1 MEHRML
7 ELEEGINFRELG
19 GYLTEDGRKIK
30 WHKLLRCGSMA
41 QLTKND
47 VDYLDQYGVRYII
60 DLRSPEE
67 SKYSPDKYPDKAQYF
82 QDTVYPFSF
91 SLFKNLGIINNM
103 RLGASNMDFG
113 RQTYLQMLLDPHAQ
127 ASYRKMFNV
136 LLENDKEG
144 ESVVFHCTAGKD
156 RTGVAVFLILSA
168 LGVSEKQIVEDYLYT
183 NLFFDNY
190 SSETINDALESESQT
205 EIAQRLNSK
214 TAVIAETIKV
224 LPKACRVVSGS
235 VEKFLE
241 EKLGMTKAKIE
252 RLQELYL
259 E

>member
-1 MEHRML
+1 ML

-67 SKYSPDKYPDKAQYF
+67 SNYSPDKYPDKAQYF

-127 ASYRKMFNV
+127 AAYRKMFNV

-156 RTGVAVFLILSA
+156 RTGVAAFLILSA

-205 EIAQRLNSK
+205 EIAQRLSL
-214 TAVIAETIKV
+214 IHI
-224 LPKACRVVSGS
+224 
-235 VEKFLE
+235 
-241 EKLGMTKAKIE
+241 
-252 RLQELYL
+252 
-259 E
+259 

>member
-1 MEHRML
+1 ML

-67 SKYSPDKYPDKAQYF
+67 SNYSPDKYPDKAQYF

-127 ASYRKMFNV
+127 AAYRKMFNV

-156 RTGVAVFLILSA
+156 RTGVAAFLILSA
-168 LGVSEKQIVEDYLYT
+168 LGVSEKQILEDYLYT

-214 TAVIAETIKV
+214 TAVITETIEV

>member
-1 MEHRML
+1 ML

-67 SKYSPDKYPDKAQYF
+67 SNYSPDKYPDKAQYF

-127 ASYRKMFNV
+127 AAYRKMFNI

-156 RTGVAVFLILSA
+156 RTGVAAFLILSA

-214 TAVIAETIKV
+214 TAVIAETIEV
-224 LPKACRVVSGS
+224 LPKACQVVSGS

-252 RLQELYL
+252 GLQELYL

>member
-1 MEHRML
+1 ML

-67 SKYSPDKYPDKAQYF
+67 SNYSPDKYPDKAQYF

-127 ASYRKMFNV
+127 AAYRKMFNV

-144 ESVVFHCTAGKD
+144 KSVVFHCTAGKD
-156 RTGVAVFLILSA
+156 RTGVAAFLILSA

-252 RLQELYL
+252 R
-259 E
+259 

>member
-1 MEHRML
+1 ML

-47 VDYLDQYGVRYII
+47 VDHLDQYGVRYII

-67 SKYSPDKYPDKAQYF
+67 SNYSPDKYPDKAQYF

-127 ASYRKMFNV
+127 AAYRKMFNV

-156 RTGVAVFLILSA
+156 RTGVAAFLILSA

-214 TAVIAETIKV
+214 TAVIAETIEV

>member
-1 MEHRML
+1 ML

-67 SKYSPDKYPDKAQYF
+67 SNYSPDKYPDKAQYF

-127 ASYRKMFNV
+127 AAYRKMFNV

-156 RTGVAVFLILSA
+156 RTGVAAFLILSA

-214 TAVIAETIKV
+214 TAVIAETIEV
-224 LPKACRVVSGS
+224 LPKACQVVSGS

>member
-1 MEHRML
+1 ML

-67 SKYSPDKYPDKAQYF
+67 SNYSPDKYPDKAQYF

-127 ASYRKMFNV
+127 AAYRKMFNV

-156 RTGVAVFLILSA
+156 RTGVAAFLILSA

-214 TAVIAETIKV
+214 TAVIAETIEV
-224 LPKACRVVSGS
+224 LPKACQVVSGS

-241 EKLGMTKAKIE
+241 EKLGMTKAKIK

>member
-1 MEHRML
+1 ML

-67 SKYSPDKYPDKAQYF
+67 SNYSPDKYPDKAQYF

-156 RTGVAVFLILSA
+156 RTGVAAFLILSA

-214 TAVIAETIKV
+214 TAVIAEIIKV

>member
-1 MEHRML
+1 ML

-67 SKYSPDKYPDKAQYF
+67 SNYSPDKYPNKAQYF

-127 ASYRKMFNV
+127 AAYRKMFNV

-156 RTGVAVFLILSA
+156 RTGVAAFLILSA

-214 TAVIAETIKV
+214 TAVIAETIEV
-224 LPKACRVVSGS
+224 LPKACQVVSGS

>member
-1 MEHRML
+1 ML
-7 ELEEGINFRELG
+7 ELEGGINFRELG

-67 SKYSPDKYPDKAQYF
+67 SNYSPDKYPDKAQYF

-127 ASYRKMFNV
+127 AAYRKMFNV

-156 RTGVAVFLILSA
+156 RTGVAAFLILSA

-190 SSETINDALESESQT
+190 SSETINDAVETEWQT
-205 EIAQRLNSK
+205 EIGQR
-214 TAVIAETIKV
+214 
-224 LPKACRVVSGS
+224 
-235 VEKFLE
+235 
-241 EKLGMTKAKIE
+241 
-252 RLQELYL
+252 
-259 E
+259 

>member
-1 MEHRML
+1 ML

-67 SKYSPDKYPDKAQYF
+67 SNYSPDKYPDKAQYF

-127 ASYRKMFNV
+127 AAYRKMFNV

-156 RTGVAVFLILSA
+156 RTGVAAFLILSA

-190 SSETINDALESESQT
+190 SSETINDES
-205 EIAQRLNSK
+205 
-214 TAVIAETIKV
+214 
-224 LPKACRVVSGS
+224 
-235 VEKFLE
+235 
-241 EKLGMTKAKIE
+241 
-252 RLQELYL
+252 
-259 E
+259 

>member
-1 MEHRML
+1 ML

-47 VDYLDQYGVRYII
+47 VNYLDQYGVRYII

-67 SKYSPDKYPDKAQYF
+67 SNYSPDKYPDKVQYF

-127 ASYRKMFNV
+127 AAYRKMFNV
-136 LLENDKEG
+136 LLENDK
-144 ESVVFHCTAGKD
+144 A
-156 RTGVAVFLILSA
+156 AFLILSA

-214 TAVIAETIKV
+214 TAVIAETIEV
-224 LPKACRVVSGS
+224 LPKACQVVSGS

>member
-1 MEHRML
+1 ML

-67 SKYSPDKYPDKAQYF
+67 SNYSPDKYPDKAQYF

-127 ASYRKMFNV
+127 AAYRKMFNV

-144 ESVVFHCTAGKD
+144 KSVVFHCIAGKD
-156 RTGVAVFLILSA
+156 RTGVAAFLILSA

>member
-1 MEHRML
+1 
-7 ELEEGINFRELG
+7 
-19 GYLTEDGRKIK
+19 
-30 WHKLLRCGSMA
+30 LLRCGSMA

-67 SKYSPDKYPDKAQYF
+67 SNYSPDKYPDKAQYF

-156 RTGVAVFLILSA
+156 RTGVAAFLILSA

>member
-1 MEHRML
+1 ML

-67 SKYSPDKYPDKAQYF
+67 SNYSPDKYPDKAQYF

-127 ASYRKMFNV
+127 AAYRKMFNV

-156 RTGVAVFLILSA
+156 RTGVAAFLILSA

-214 TAVIAETIKV
+214 TAVITETIEV

>member
-67 SKYSPDKYPDKAQYF
+67 SNYSPDKYPDKAQYF

-127 ASYRKMFNV
+127 AAYRKMFNV

-144 ESVVFHCTAGKD
+144 KSVVFHCTAGKD
-156 RTGVAVFLILSA
+156 RTGVAAFLILSA

-205 EIAQRLNSK
+205 KIAQRLNSK

>member
-1 MEHRML
+1 ML

-30 WHKLLRCGSMA
+30 WHKLLRSGSMA

-47 VDYLDQYGVRYII
+47 VDYLDQYGVRYIV
-60 DLRSPEE
+60 DLRSSEE
-67 SKYSPDKYPDKAQYF
+67 SSYSPDKYPDKAQYF

-127 ASYRKMFNV
+127 AAYRKMFNV

-156 RTGVAVFLILSA
+156 RTGVAAFLILSA

-214 TAVIAETIKV
+214 TAVIAETIEV
-224 LPKACRVVSGS
+224 LPKAYRVVSGS

>member
-1 MEHRML
+1 ML

-67 SKYSPDKYPDKAQYF
+67 SNYSPDKYPDKAQYF

-113 RQTYLQMLLDPHAQ
+113 RQTYLQMLLDSHAQ
-127 ASYRKMFNV
+127 AAYRKMFNV

-156 RTGVAVFLILSA
+156 RTGVAAFLILSA

-214 TAVIAETIKV
+214 TAVIAETIEV
-224 LPKACRVVSGS
+224 LPKACQVVSGS

>member
-1 MEHRML
+1 ML

-19 GYLTEDGRKIK
+19 GYLTENGRKIK

-47 VDYLDQYGVRYII
+47 VDYLDQYGVRYIV

-67 SKYSPDKYPDKAQYF
+67 SNYSPDKYPDKAQYF

-127 ASYRKMFNV
+127 AAYRKMFNV

-156 RTGVAVFLILSA
+156 RTGVAAFLILSA
-168 LGVSEKQIVEDYLYT
+168 LGVNEKQIVEDYLYT

-190 SSETINDALESESQT
+190 SSEKINDALESESQT

-214 TAVIAETIKV
+214 TAVIAETIEVYLKH
-224 LPKACRVVSGS
+224 
-235 VEKFLE
+235 VE
-241 EKLGMTKAKIE
+241 
-252 RLQELYL
+252 
-259 E
+259 

>member
-67 SKYSPDKYPDKAQYF
+67 SNYSPDKYPDKAQYF

-127 ASYRKMFNV
+127 AAYRKMFNV

-144 ESVVFHCTAGKD
+144 KSVVFHCTAGKD
-156 RTGVAVFLILSA
+156 RTGVAAFLILSA

>member
-1 MEHRML
+1 ML

-67 SKYSPDKYPDKAQYF
+67 SNYSPDKYPDKAQYF

-113 RQTYLQMLLDPHAQ
+113 RRTYLQMLLDPHAQ
-127 ASYRKMFNV
+127 AAYRKMFNI

-156 RTGVAVFLILSA
+156 RTGVAAFLILSA

-214 TAVIAETIKV
+214 TAVIAETIEV
-224 LPKACRVVSGS
+224 LPKACQVVSGS

-252 RLQELYL
+252 GLQELYL

>member
-1 MEHRML
+1 ML

-67 SKYSPDKYPDKAQYF
+67 SNYSPDKYPDKAQYF

-91 SLFKNLGIINNM
+91 SLFKNLG
-103 RLGASNMDFG
+103 MDFG

-127 ASYRKMFNV
+127 AAYRKMFNV

-156 RTGVAVFLILSA
+156 RTGVAAFLILSA

-214 TAVIAETIKV
+214 TAVIAETIEV

>member
-1 MEHRML
+1 ML

-47 VDYLDQYGVRYII
+47 VNYLDQYGVRYII

-67 SKYSPDKYPDKAQYF
+67 SNYSPDKYPDKAQYF

-156 RTGVAVFLILSA
+156 RTGVAAFLILSA

-214 TAVIAETIKV
+214 TAVIAETIEV
-224 LPKACRVVSGS
+224 LPKACQVVSGS

>member
-1 MEHRML
+1 M
-7 ELEEGINFRELG
+7 
-19 GYLTEDGRKIK
+19 
-30 WHKLLRCGSMA
+30 
-41 QLTKND
+41 
-47 VDYLDQYGVRYII
+47 
-60 DLRSPEE
+60 
-67 SKYSPDKYPDKAQYF
+67 
-82 QDTVYPFSF
+82 
-91 SLFKNLGIINNM
+91 
-103 RLGASNMDFG
+103 
-113 RQTYLQMLLDPHAQ
+113 
-127 ASYRKMFNV
+127 
-136 LLENDKEG
+136 
-144 ESVVFHCTAGKD
+144 
-156 RTGVAVFLILSA
+156 
-168 LGVSEKQIVEDYLYT
+168 SEKQIVEDYLYT

>member
-1 MEHRML
+1 ML

-47 VDYLDQYGVRYII
+47 VDYLDQDGVRYII
-60 DLRSPEE
+60 DLSSPEE
-67 SKYSPDKYPDKAQYF
+67 SNYSPDKYPDKAQYF

-127 ASYRKMFNV
+127 AAYRKMFNV

-156 RTGVAVFLILSA
+156 RTGVAAFLILSA

-214 TAVIAETIKV
+214 TAVIAETIEV
-224 LPKACRVVSGS
+224 LPKACRGVSGS

>member
-1 MEHRML
+1 ML

-47 VDYLDQYGVRYII
+47 VDYLDKYGVRYII

-67 SKYSPDKYPDKAQYF
+67 SNYSPDKYPDKAQYF

-113 RQTYLQMLLDPHAQ
+113 R
-127 ASYRKMFNV
+127 
-136 LLENDKEG
+136 
-144 ESVVFHCTAGKD
+144 
-156 RTGVAVFLILSA
+156 
-168 LGVSEKQIVEDYLYT
+168 
-183 NLFFDNY
+183 
-190 SSETINDALESESQT
+190 
-205 EIAQRLNSK
+205 
-214 TAVIAETIKV
+214 
-224 LPKACRVVSGS
+224 
-235 VEKFLE
+235 
-241 EKLGMTKAKIE
+241 
-252 RLQELYL
+252 
-259 E
+259 

>member
-1 MEHRML
+1 ML

-67 SKYSPDKYPDKAQYF
+67 SNYSPDKYPDKAQYF

-127 ASYRKMFNV
+127 AAYRKMFNV

-156 RTGVAVFLILSA
+156 RTGVAAFLILSA

-190 SSETINDALESESQT
+190 SSETINDALES
-205 EIAQRLNSK
+205 
-214 TAVIAETIKV
+214 
-224 LPKACRVVSGS
+224 
-235 VEKFLE
+235 
-241 EKLGMTKAKIE
+241 
-252 RLQELYL
+252 
-259 E
+259 

>member
-1 MEHRML
+1 ML

-67 SKYSPDKYPDKAQYF
+67 SNYSPDKYPDKAQYF

-127 ASYRKMFNV
+127 AAYRKMFNV

-156 RTGVAVFLILSA
+156 TTGVAAFLILSA

>member
-1 MEHRML
+1 ML

-60 DLRSPEE
+60 DLRSSEE
-67 SKYSPDKYPDKAQYF
+67 SSYSPDKYPDKAQYF

-127 ASYRKMFNV
+127 AAYRKMFNV

-156 RTGVAVFLILSA
+156 RTGVAAFLILSA

>member
-1 MEHRML
+1 ML

-67 SKYSPDKYPDKAQYF
+67 SNYSPDKYPDKAQYF

-127 ASYRKMFNV
+127 AAYRKMFNV

-156 RTGVAVFLILSA
+156 RTGVAAFLILSA

-190 SSETINDALESESQT
+190 SSEMPVSF
-205 EIAQRLNSK
+205 
-214 TAVIAETIKV
+214 VP
-224 LPKACRVVSGS
+224 LPAACRPPTDNCDHQTAPV
-235 VEKFLE
+235 
-241 EKLGMTKAKIE
+241 
-252 RLQELYL
+252 
-259 E
+259 

>member
-1 MEHRML
+1 ML

-47 VDYLDQYGVRYII
+47 VNYLDQYGVRYII

-67 SKYSPDKYPDKAQYF
+67 SNYSPDKYPDKAQYF

-127 ASYRKMFNV
+127 AAYRKMFNV

-156 RTGVAVFLILSA
+156 RTGVAAFLILSA

-214 TAVIAETIKV
+214 TAVIAETIEV
-224 LPKACRVVSGS
+224 LPKACQVVSGS

>member
-1 MEHRML
+1 ML

-67 SKYSPDKYPDKAQYF
+67 SNYSPDKYPDKAQYF

-127 ASYRKMFNV
+127 AAYRKMFNV

-156 RTGVAVFLILSA
+156 RTGVAAFLILSA

-190 SSETINDALESESQT
+190 SSETINDALESES
-205 EIAQRLNSK
+205 
-214 TAVIAETIKV
+214 
-224 LPKACRVVSGS
+224 
-235 VEKFLE
+235 
-241 EKLGMTKAKIE
+241 
-252 RLQELYL
+252 
-259 E
+259 

>member
-1 MEHRML
+1 ML

-67 SKYSPDKYPDKAQYF
+67 SNYSPDKYPDKAQYF
-82 QDTVYPFSF
+82 QNTVYPFSF

-127 ASYRKMFNV
+127 AAYRKMFNV

-156 RTGVAVFLILSA
+156 RTGVAAFLILSA

-190 SSETINDALESESQT
+190 SSETIMM
-205 EIAQRLNSK
+205 R
-214 TAVIAETIKV
+214 
-224 LPKACRVVSGS
+224 
-235 VEKFLE
+235 
-241 EKLGMTKAKIE
+241 
-252 RLQELYL
+252 
-259 E
+259 

>member
-1 MEHRML
+1 ML

-67 SKYSPDKYPDKAQYF
+67 SNYSPDKYPDEAQYF

-127 ASYRKMFNV
+127 AAYRKMFNV

-156 RTGVAVFLILSA
+156 RTGVAAFLILSA

-214 TAVIAETIKV
+214 TAVIAETIEV
-224 LPKACRVVSGS
+224 LPKACQVVSGS

>member
-1 MEHRML
+1 ML

-67 SKYSPDKYPDKAQYF
+67 SNYSPDKYPDKAQYF

-127 ASYRKMFNV
+127 AAYRKMFNV

-144 ESVVFHCTAGKD
+144 KSVVFHCTAGKD
-156 RTGVAVFLILSA
+156 RTGVAAFLILSA

-190 SSETINDALESESQT
+190 SSETINDALESE
-205 EIAQRLNSK
+205 
-214 TAVIAETIKV
+214 
-224 LPKACRVVSGS
+224 
-235 VEKFLE
+235 
-241 EKLGMTKAKIE
+241 
-252 RLQELYL
+252 
-259 E
+259 

>member
-1 MEHRML
+1 ML

-30 WHKLLRCGSMA
+30 WHKLLRSGSMA

-47 VDYLDQYGVRYII
+47 VDYLDQYGVRYIV
-60 DLRSPEE
+60 DLRSSEE
-67 SKYSPDKYPDKAQYF
+67 SSYSPDKYPDKAQYF
-82 QDTVYPFSF
+82 QDTIYPFSF

-127 ASYRKMFNV
+127 AAYRKMFNV

-156 RTGVAVFLILSA
+156 RTGVAAFLILSA

-214 TAVIAETIKV
+214 TAVIAEIIEV

>member
-67 SKYSPDKYPDKAQYF
+67 SNYSPDKYPDKAQYF

-127 ASYRKMFNV
+127 AAYRKMFNV

-190 SSETINDALESESQT
+190 SSETINDALENESQT

-214 TAVIAETIKV
+214 TAVIAETIEV
-224 LPKACRVVSGS
+224 LPKAC
-235 VEKFLE
+235 
-241 EKLGMTKAKIE
+241 
-252 RLQELYL
+252 
-259 E
+259 

>member
-1 MEHRML
+1 ML

-67 SKYSPDKYPDKAQYF
+67 SNYSPDKYPDKAQYF

-127 ASYRKMFNV
+127 AAYRKMFNV

-156 RTGVAVFLILSA
+156 RTGVAAFLILSA

-214 TAVIAETIKV
+214 TAVIAETIEV
-224 LPKACRVVSGS
+224 LPK
-235 VEKFLE
+235 VE
-241 EKLGMTKAKIE
+241 
-252 RLQELYL
+252 
-259 E
+259 